1 MRSESLSEGKQL
13 VKKDVLHSHV
23 NLTLAAED
31 PHPIM
36 GHGESVSSPAKKKV
50 KVSFQATVQR

>member
-36 GHGESVSSPAKKKV
+36 GHGESVSSPAKKKG
-50 KVSFQATVQR
+50 